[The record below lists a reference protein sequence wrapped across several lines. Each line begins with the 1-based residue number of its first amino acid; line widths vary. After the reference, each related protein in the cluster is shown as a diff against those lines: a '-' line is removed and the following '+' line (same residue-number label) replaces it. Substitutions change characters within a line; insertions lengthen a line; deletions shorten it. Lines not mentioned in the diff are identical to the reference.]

1 MTLLDKA
8 RAFENRKMSKMST
21 SDKVAASREAKKL
34 ILAIN
39 QVYKKTYDPSLMDI
53 MKSLTVKKRKLEK
66 RLKGPILI

>member
-1 MTLLDKA
+1 MQLLDKA
-8 RAFENRKMSKMST
+8 KAFENRKMSNLST
-21 SDKVAASREAKKL
+21 SDKVAASREVKAL

-39 QVYKKTYDPSLMDI
+39 EIYKKNQDPSLMDI